1 MEQDLELLRSSNIGK
16 RLMDRAEITVENMI
30 NHMMAKDTWSQETE
44 DVRNYRI
51 RGLDRIRKQKLS
63 DYLPGVNEV
72 LKLYGI

>member
-1 MEQDLELLRSSNIGK
+1 MEQDLELLRSSNLTN
-16 RLMDRAEITVENMI
+16 RMMERAEITVENMI

-51 RGLDRIRKQKLS
+51 LGLDRIRKQKIS
-63 DYLPGVNEV
+63 DYLPGVNEI